1 MKDQT
6 FELIKN
12 TVTTVPDDVRWAL
25 IAAYNAQENKAARFQ
40 LENIIENIRIAQR
53 DKIPLC
59 QDTGLPVFY
68 LRAGGDVKD
77 CNRAFNKFRD
87 AVERAVEKAA
97 LEGFLRPNVVDVIS
111 RENKGSRGKGIPI
124 INFEFAEN
132 LIGAEIIYMPKGS
145 GSENMS
151 ALKMLTPSDGI
162 EGAVSF
168 AVDAVKSA
176 GGKPCPPT
184 IIGIGLGGSFDMCAS
199 LSKKAL
205 LRPINI
211 RNPNP
216 QVAAL
221 EVEILEKINDLNIGP
236 MGLGGS
242 STSLG
247 VNIEIMD
254 THTAMLPVAISIQ
267 CWAARSGNLK
277 LPANFFD

>member
-1 MKDQT
+1 MKDQI

-87 AVERAVEKAA
+87 AVESAVEKAA

-184 IIGIGLGGSFDMCAS
+184 IIGIGLGGSFDVCAS

-267 CWAARSGNLK
+267 CWAARSGILK